1 VDESKEYVVLAEKGM
16 DASLEFL
23 EKLGTFD
30 KQLSSVLRS
39 LRNDTAAL
47 LAENKKKDDVI
58 SSLMAD
64 LSNRQTQLQEVE
76 TRLKEIEA
84 KEAQQKEAAAAEL
97 NAVDAEIST
106 LQVESPIRVYR
117 LLTGSSETST
127 FANTVSVEV
136 AEVKA
141 APEIKAPEIK
151 APEIKAPEIKVE
163 LEAKAAESEV
173 KAVVEEVKVEA
184 KTEVKAE
191 TETKTDIKKETN
203 AEVKVAEPEA
213 PTVKEVKP
221 CGGFCCRR

>member
-1 VDESKEYVVLAEKGM
+1 MDESKEYVVSAEKGM

-47 LAENKKKDDVI
+47 LEDNKKKDDVI

-64 LSNRQTQLQEVE
+64 LSNRQAQLQEVE
-76 TRLKEIEA
+76 AKLKEIEA
-84 KEAQQKEAAAAEL
+84 KEAQQKEAAAAAEL
-97 NAVDAEIST
+97 NAVVAEISIP
-106 LQVESPIRVYR
+106 QAESPIRVYR

-136 AEVKA
+136 AEVK
-141 APEIKAPEIK
+141 PE
-151 APEIKAPEIKVE
+151 V
-163 LEAKAAESEV
+163 EAKTEPEVKTEVAEIAEVKSEV
-173 KAVVEEVKVEA
+173 KVAEPEA
-184 KTEVKAE
+184 KTEVK
-191 TETKTDIKKETN
+191 
-203 AEVKVAEPEA
+203 VAEPEVKIEA

-221 CGGFCCRR
+221 RGGFCCRR